1 LIEFFEEFTDV
12 CNLLAATR
20 PTAVNLCWALER
32 MKDCARAHADLPG
45 SELKAA
51 LFAEA
56 QAIAEE
62 DIITNEKMARYGAS
76 LGENGR
82 YAAFPSADAG
92 YQVMGRVP
100 DTYQRQAGP
109 KSRIFL
115 SKLGRVWIQMNR
127 FDEALPPLKKALD
140 VDPDNVNSYVQ
151 LGRVYHANKNYPDG
165 RSVLEEAVQINPF
178 NPMIY
183 RLLADIYTAL
193 GDQDKAKQA
202 KATLDKLLTAN

>member
-1 LIEFFEEFTDV
+1 
-12 CNLLAATR
+12 
-20 PTAVNLCWALER
+20 
-32 MKDCARAHADLPG
+32 
-45 SELKAA
+45 
-51 LFAEA
+51 
-56 QAIAEE
+56 
-62 DIITNEKMARYGAS
+62 
-76 LGENGR
+76 
-82 YAAFPSADAG
+82 
-92 YQVMGRVP
+92 
-100 DTYQRQAGP
+100 
-109 KSRIFL
+109 
-115 SKLGRVWIQMNR
+115 MNR